1 MPSSYIAQH
10 FAFCS
15 LQPLFFCSAEETSCQ
30 STSLVIVGYRK
41 EYLWQASLATAVN
54 MCACL
59 CSSSVLWSKA
69 GSPALLP
76 GCRSQREWRFNSYRP
91 GTLFS
96 GVLKRRVGGT
106 LLPCSCTCLWL
117 PDWGGLCGSQKFVIC
132 DSFLRRGG
140 HCKTTIVDGYQVGL
154 QQAIRSSIWGNVKT
168 LFELYGFVNDSI
180 WSSLKVCRN
189 FNKYSEVHFNLDPLT
204 SAVFIIK
211 LFFEDSSLCFLWSGT
226 DSSTIVCLLFFFLL
240 VQATSSVVAL
250 LYLLGTVCRMAV
262 VTSCE
267 WLCDAPWRCLYVSV
281 QPIRSKTILVGYEWH
296 SFSERIYIY
305 KCLYIYIYTY
315 MRLHCSAWMAFH
327 LVSLRVVKF
336 LRSAAGTRSV
346 TCVH

>member
-59 CSSSVLWSKA
+59 CSSSVPWSKA

-106 LLPCSCTCLWL
+106 LLPCSRTCLWL
-117 PDWGGLCGSQKFVIC
+117 PDWGGLCGSQKFVNY
-132 DSFLRRGG
+132 DSFLRS

-154 QQAIRSSIWGNVKT
+154 QQAIRSSIWGSVKT

-189 FNKYSEVHFNLDPLT
+189 FNKYSEVHFNLDPLS

-211 LFFEDSSLCFLWSGT
+211 LFFADSSLCFLWSGT
-226 DSSTIVCLLFFFLL
+226 DSSTIVCLLFFFFMGASYKLCSRVAVSSWHRVPNGRSNKLWMVVWCTVEVFVCECTAHKIKNNSGWLWMAL
-240 VQATSSVVAL
+240 VFWA
-250 LYLLGTVCRMAV
+250 
-262 VTSCE
+262 
-267 WLCDAPWRCLYVSV
+267 
-281 QPIRSKTILVGYEWH
+281 
-296 SFSERIYIY
+296 
-305 KCLYIYIYTY
+305 YIYI
-315 MRLHCSAWMAFH
+315 
-327 LVSLRVVKF
+327 
-336 LRSAAGTRSV
+336 
-346 TCVH
+346 